1 MSGTGRH
8 VLDRPAR
15 FAAGDRTGRPG
26 HRPRFPTRLDVTTA
40 VAALVTIA
48 AMIAAVATQHSA
60 GTATAPAKDSPAV
73 AVARANAVPAITRP
87 GSGPRPG
94 PGPARSP
101 ATIPLAL
108 TAADR
113 QDCPA
118 AAAACVDLTRHI
130 TWLQAGR
137 QVAFGPVQMEP
148 GEPAG
153 GHETPRGTFQV
164 AWKAGPSY
172 VSNIYHEPMPWATF
186 FAAGGIAFHG
196 GSLTA
201 WSHGCVHLTD
211 ANAHYYNEH
220 LPIGA
225 EVVVFLPADDPPDYM
240 SMRWCAA
247 HSASWSAKCGL
258 AGSPDAPPGMTKLAD
273 AGSARSTTCRYTDR
287 AETVN
292 GLPGRHP

>member
-15 FAAGDRTGRPG
+15 FAAGDRTGRAV
-26 HRPRFPTRLDVTTA
+26 HRPRSATRLDVTTA
-40 VAALVTIA
+40 VAALVTTS
-48 AMIAAVATQHSA
+48 AMIAAIATQHSA
-60 GTATAPAKDSPAV
+60 GTATAPAQDSPAV

-108 TAADR
+108 TAADH

-137 QVAFGPVQMEP
+137 RVAFGPVQMEP

-225 EVVVFLPADDPPDYM
+225 EVVVFLPADDPPVTC
-240 SMRWCAA
+240 RCA
-247 HSASWSAKCGL
+247 G
-258 AGSPDAPPGMTKLAD
+258 APPTAR
-273 AGSARSTTCRYTDR
+273 AGRRSA
-287 AETVN
+287 
-292 GLPGRHP
+292 GWPGRPMRRQE